1 MKNNSDG
8 VIKAYKLASPGRRYV
23 GELIDSLISAII
35 FMLFLSLGN
44 SIGLS
49 QDITGWSASLIAAS
63 YFLLSDGL
71 PRGQSLG
78 KKLLGISV
86 IDSITGENCSLK
98 QSLFRNLLS
107 PLLGIIDA
115 FFILG
120 KKRQRIGDKLA
131 KTVVIVN

>member
-35 FMLFLSLGN
+35 LMLFLSLGN
-44 SIGLS
+44 SIGLY

-86 IDSITGENCSLK
+86 IDSVTGENCSLK

-131 KTVVIVN
+131 KTVVIVH

>member
-1 MKNNSDG
+1 MKNNSDC
-8 VIKAYKLASPGRRYV
+8 VITAHKLASPGRRYV

-35 FMLFLSLGN
+35 FMFFLSLGN

-49 QDITGWSASLIAAS
+49 QGITGWLASLIAAL
-63 YFLLSDGL
+63 YFLLSDGF

-86 IDSITGENCSLK
+86 IDSVTGESCSLK

-131 KTVVIVN
+131 KTVVIIH